1 MATRI
6 PALPMTGTELKIAL
20 DGLRSDP
27 VLSYPSLE
35 AMIADG
41 DLSPGDQC
49 LTPRGR
55 FGIEGPAGP
64 AANGRTVLELAGIA
78 GRAVLGVSEPLEN
91 PAELL
96 ADTRP
101 AAYFVTGDQI
111 RTRDG
116 FSYRVLDAAA
126 PNAHLAT
133 AGGLKLMVEPMPGQM
148 GFAAAAFGV
157 DDTGTDSAV
166 AEANAIA
173 LQAAIDAAHAT
184 GFGQVFLGRST
195 YITSLALH
203 PGVVLVGGA
212 HTADIADYSAFGG
225 SFAATGSYLIQK
237 AGTNAPA
244 IHHDYADHDGDGLLD
259 GSLDKARALGLRRV
273 TITAEVPESW
283 SETTHPVGL
292 RLRNCAFVVCEQV
305 FVQNFR
311 RNIDLQDCYD
321 STFVDLRS
329 GPCERGLRIGNRGDV
344 DNSNNLKFLHAR
356 IESWTRCGIEI
367 LSGGNG
373 GFQNNKI
380 DFISLKNEG
389 HPGVAADCGLR
400 IDGNV
405 EVRFL
410 GGYTSIIRNS
420 APPASFRL
428 VDVTTEAAEVVN
440 LQFLNF
446 GLDTNGYE
454 GTIDS
459 LVSVAPGAR
468 AIQALDLDCALSVS
482 AGTTFGRGLIA
493 LAPGNY
499 KGVGVKVRSL
509 FNPDGHPVFWG
520 LANLPTGQSR
530 ISLPDQ
536 SLSRA
541 LTVRS
546 DSDPVSFYLARA
558 STGSTW
564 EFRVKGDGS
573 LGVFLNNA
581 EVATYLVNGNL
592 ALGQQSLAV
601 ATAVGLRTQG
611 AAPATIGGGMTLAV
625 ANGTTWDP
633 AAQGAGPYL
642 AVWTGS
648 VWKAVAYT

>member
-1 MATRI
+1 MRH
-6 PALPMTGTELKIAL
+6 PRRG
-20 DGLRSDP
+20 DDRD
-27 VLSYPSLE
+27 
-35 AMIADG
+35 AD
-41 DLSPGDQC
+41 LAPGDQC
-49 LTPRGR
+49 QTPRGR
-55 FGIEGPAGP
+55 FDIDGPGGP
-64 AANGRTVLELAGIA
+64 LTNGASVLELAGIA
-78 GRAVLGVSEPLEN
+78 GRAVLSVAEPLEN
-91 PAELL
+91 PAAVL

-101 AAYFVTGDQI
+101 AASFVTGDQI

-126 PNAHLAT
+126 ADAHLVT
-133 AGGLKLMVEPMPGQM
+133 AGGLRLRVEPMPGQM

-157 DDTGTDSAV
+157 DDSGTDSGA
-166 AEANAIA
+166 AEANTMA
-173 LQAAIDAAHAT
+173 LQKAIDAAHST

-195 YITSLALH
+195 YITSLALR

-212 HTADIADYSAFGG
+212 HTADIADYANFGG
-225 SFAATGSYLIQK
+225 NFAATGSYLIQK
-237 AGTNAPA
+237 AGTDAPA
-244 IHHDYADHDGDGLLD
+244 IHHDYTDHDGDGLLE

-273 TITAEVPESW
+273 TVTTEVPESW
-283 SETTHPVGL
+283 SEAAHPVGL

-321 STFVDLRS
+321 STFIDLRS

-389 HPGVAADCGLR
+389 HPTAAAECGLR

-405 EVRFL
+405 EVRFF

-428 VDVTTEAAEVVN
+428 VDVTTQAAEIVN

-446 GLDTNGYE
+446 GLDTNGYA
-454 GTIDS
+454 GAIDS
-459 LVSVAPGAR
+459 LVSVAPGSR
-468 AIQALDLDCALSVS
+468 AIQALDLDFSISVS

-493 LAPGNY
+493 FEPGNY
-499 KGVGVKVRSL
+499 RGAGVDIRSL
-509 FNPDGHPVFWG
+509 FNPDWHPVFWG
-520 LANLPTGQSR
+520 LANLPVRESR
-530 ISLPDQ
+530 IRMPDRSLT
-536 SLSRA
+536 RA
-541 LTVRS
+541 LTLSS
-546 DSDPVSFYLARA
+546 DNDPVSFYLTRGA
-558 STGSTW
+558 TGATW

-573 LGVFLNNA
+573 LGIFLNNA
-581 EVATYLVNGNL
+581 EVATYLVNGNF
-592 ALGQQSLAV
+592 ALGQQSLGV
-601 ATAVGLRTQG
+601 ASAMGLRTLG

-633 AAQGAGPYL
+633 AAQGSGPYL

-648 VWKAVAYT
+648 LWKAAALI